1 MPKDMKYLQSIGI
14 EFGDV
19 IVKEGY
25 GQVWK
30 CVWNQ
35 ENIVS
40 KQLAAKKLSIAD
52 FRKKSTNFRL
62 ALSLLLK
69 R

>member
-14 EFGDV
+14 KFGDV

>member
-1 MPKDMKYLQSIGI
+1 MKYLQSIGI

>member
-1 MPKDMKYLQSIGI
+1 MPEDMKYLQSIGI